1 MISQALIPRPKKKK
15 TVFLKE
21 RTLLLFATLND
32 SNIDDRGHDLRQ
44 VSRIVNRKLQSGIQR
59 PSSTA
64 EQLQFSFSP
73 TDCKTAVPISVSTS
87 SCDVKYF

>member
-1 MISQALIPRPKKKK
+1 MISQALIPPPKKKK

-44 VSRIVNRKLQSGIQR
+44 VSRIVQEQETTVWDSETIQYSR
-59 PSSTA
+59 A
-64 EQLQFSFSP
+64 
-73 TDCKTAVPISVSTS
+73 ASV
-87 SCDVKYF
+87 